1 MNSVN
6 IIGNLTK
13 DPELRYTT
21 GENSKAV
28 CRFTV
33 AVNDGYGDKQRTSFL
48 PVVAFGKT
56 AENCDKFLSKG
67 RKCGVT
73 GRLQTG
79 SYEKDGRTVYTTDI
93 IADRVEFL
101 GGQEQSQNRG
111 QEQPQSQPQE
121 PEQQMGFAALDDSDI
136 PF

>member
-79 SYEKDGRTVYTTDI
+79 SYEKDGRTIYTTDI
-93 IADRVEFL
+93 IADRVEFI
-101 GGQEQSQNRG
+101 GGQEQSQSQDRP
-111 QEQPQSQPQE
+111 QEQPQE
-121 PEQQMGFAALDDSDI
+121 PEQQMGFAALDDSDV